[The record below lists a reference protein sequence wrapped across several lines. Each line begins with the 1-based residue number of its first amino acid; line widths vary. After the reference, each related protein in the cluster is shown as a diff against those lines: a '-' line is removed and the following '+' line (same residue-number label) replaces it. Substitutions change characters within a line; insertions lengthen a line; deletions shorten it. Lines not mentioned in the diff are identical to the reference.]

1 MQEYKM
7 AKSITFFDKEHTGG
21 INLAAMEDT
30 QLKENLVKDIAA
42 GGNEAPTATAVK
54 EAIEAKMGKVD
65 IINDLTTGGTD
76 KALSAEQGKVLDEK
90 KADKVVTPASVYVT
104 EGSKPLS
111 EFAMKAE
118 VTDFVELDSASMPN
132 TLATLAGISEDGIF
146 KKWVYVDTAEL
157 GTAKDGDIVQLTVA
171 GKNYFGILG
180 GPQVG
185 TGAAIDDEML
195 NTTLPASGNWQGW
208 SRIYIA
214 NSVDN
219 VKVVNKKVDK
229 IDTPDSVYTTN
240 GSKPLSE
247 FVVDSDIINDLTTGG
262 TDKALSA
269 EQGKVLEGKKVDKID
284 TPDSVYTTNG
294 SKPLAEFATFAEVGL
309 SGTGETFISMP
320 NLNGFRT
327 DKGISSSTFF
337 VHQSDLGDRKNTL
350 KKGDIVSFKP
360 SGQGVKGNVTAVFS
374 HIVTEPTV
382 NGDHILNETGNDF
395 NGWYAFTILSS
406 DYDRVQM
413 TNKANSWTIQVKST
427 DIQFKDTWAASKTGV
442 IPNEACPSL
451 NFMLTKDMM
460 AQIPNAKV
468 GDSIYLAALS
478 TDTGFSY
485 NIYLYGRLHSLTAVN
500 TPDFYRLQNN
510 SGDIEGCGTLQVFSG
525 NFLSALVL
533 RKPNFFAMRTT
544 TENSNIPVGLTSL
557 STIAFAPGTDTA
569 HFAHALKQGDLIE
582 VSNGSGVPYT
592 LMFVR
597 YATEAD
603 NASQKYLIVGQASE
617 PADMTGYL
625 FCRVFASIYDRDGAV
640 PEVITPRYQPDQV
653 EVGRRYNIQV
663 RPSDPSD
670 QVSINGIT
678 INSTNL
684 TEFNFLVRMRFNS
697 GAIFRL
703 LLGSSII
710 TMQVVTSTYSTDG
723 RLTAICLSKGD
734 RTVVRL

>member
-30 QLKENLVKDIAA
+30 QLKENLVKDIAT
-42 GGNEAPTATAVK
+42 GGDEAPTATAVK
-54 EAIEAKMGKVD
+54 EAIEASMGNVD
-65 IINDLTTGGTD
+65 IINDLTTGGAD

-90 KADKVVTPASVYVT
+90 KVDKVVTPASVYVT

-111 EFAMKAE
+111 EFAMKA
-118 VTDFVELDSASMPN
+118 
-132 TLATLAGISEDGIF
+132 
-146 KKWVYVDTAEL
+146 
-157 GTAKDGDIVQLTVA
+157 
-171 GKNYFGILG
+171 
-180 GPQVG
+180 
-185 TGAAIDDEML
+185 
-195 NTTLPASGNWQGW
+195 
-208 SRIYIA
+208 
-214 NSVDN
+214 
-219 VKVVNKKVDK
+219 
-229 IDTPDSVYTTN
+229 
-240 GSKPLSE
+240 
-247 FVVDSDIINDLTTGG
+247 DIINDLITGG

-269 EQGKVLEGKKVDKID
+269 EQGKALEGKKVDKID

-294 SKPLAEFATFAEVGL
+294 SKPLAEFVVDTDIINDLTTGGTDKALSAEQGKVLDGKKVDKIVTPDSVYVTEGSKPLSDFTMKAEVTL
-309 SGTGETFISMP
+309 SGSGETFISMP

-337 VHQSDLGDRKNTL
+337 VHPSDLGDRKNTL

-360 SGQGVKGNVTAVFS
+360 SGQGIKGNVTAVFS

-382 NGDHILNETGNDF
+382 NGDNILNETGNDF

-413 TNKANSWTIQVKST
+413 SNKANSWTIMVKST
-427 DIQFKDTWAASKTGV
+427 DIQFKDTWTASKTGV

-485 NIYLYGRLHSLTAVN
+485 NLYLYGRLHNLTAVN

-557 STIAFAPGTDTA
+557 STIAFAPGVDTA
-569 HFAHALKQGDLIE
+569 NFAHALKQGDLIE

-597 YATEAD
+597 FATEAD
-603 NASQKYLIVGQASE
+603 NASQKYLIVGQAAE

-625 FCRVFASIYDRDGAV
+625 FCRVFASVYDRDGST

-653 EVGRRYNIQV
+653 EVGRRYNFQV

-710 TMQVVTSTYSTDG
+710 TMQVVTSTYNTDG
-723 RLTAICLSKGD
+723 RLTALCLSKGD